1 MSYLFQ
7 HAETHVM
14 DVVRSVA
21 LQNNLTILANIH
33 DAIILKED
41 ISEELLQQIETAM
54 QISTDN
60 PYWKLGKKQLVP

>member
-1 MSYLFQ
+1 
-7 HAETHVM
+7 
-14 DVVRSVA
+14 VVRSVA

-41 ISEELLQQIETAM
+41 ISAELLQQIETAM
-54 QISTDN
+54 RINTDN

>member
-1 MSYLFQ
+1 
-7 HAETHVM
+7 M